1 MTAPRDGAP
10 ADRPV
15 SVRPALTAAW
25 LDLVLLNYAV
35 SPDALRPYVP
45 AGTELDTY
53 EGTTYVSV
61 VGFRFART
69 RVFGVAVPGH
79 VNFEEVNLRFYV
91 GRPASEGWR
100 RGVVFIRE
108 MVPRRAIA
116 WTARAWYNEP
126 YRTLPMRHDIAR
138 RADGWPVS
146 VRYQWRRGT
155 TWEGLSARTDREPAP
170 FAAGSEEAFIAE
182 HYWGYTRQRDGSTIE
197 YRVAHPGWRAATASE
212 ARLDA
217 DVRALYGAP
226 FDTVLGTEPRSA
238 FIADGSPVTV
248 YRPVRLPDDGARSSR
263 A

>member
-197 YRVAHPGWRAATASE
+197 YRVAHPRWRAATASE

>member
-1 MTAPRDGAP
+1 MTAPRDGAL
-10 ADRPV
+10 ADRPA
-15 SVRPALTAAW
+15 VRPALTAAW
-25 LDLVLLNYAV
+25 LDLAMLNYAV
-35 SPDALRPYVP
+35 SPDALRAFVP
-45 AGTELDTY
+45 AGTELDAY
-53 EGTTYVSV
+53 RGTTYVSV
-61 VGFRFART
+61 VGFRFAHT
-69 RVFGVAVPGH
+69 RVFGVPVPGH
-79 VNFEEVNLRFYV
+79 VNFDEVNLRFYV
-91 GRPASEGWR
+91 GRSSPEGWR

-146 VRYQWRRGT
+146 ARYEWRRGGR
-155 TWEGLSARTDREPAP
+155 WEGLSARTDREPAP
-170 FAAGSEEAFIAE
+170 LAAGSEEEFIAE

-197 YRVAHPGWRAATASE
+197 YRVAHPRWRAAAACE

-217 DVRALYGAP
+217 DVGALYGAP

-248 YRPVRLPDDGARSSR
+248 FRPVRVPRGGAGAAS

>member
-1 MTAPRDGAP
+1 VTAPRDGAP

-155 TWEGLSARTDREPAP
+155 TWEGLSARADREPAP

-197 YRVAHPGWRAATASE
+197 YRVAHPRWRAATASE